1 MLHAVSAGEV
11 GERARLRVGLVCGGP
26 SEERG
31 ISLNS
36 ARSVLDHLTA
46 LDVEIVPFY
55 VDVRSQW
62 FRLDRGLLYCNTPS
76 DFDFKLGQRAD
87 SLLSDAG
94 AREALGSLD
103 VVFPAM
109 HGRYGE
115 DGGVQALLE
124 EVGVPYVGS
133 SSAAC
138 RTAFDKASSMAY
150 LKAQGFDCIPSLLLD
165 HDDGEAMP
173 GLADIAAFMD
183 SNPTLQGRYVIKPAR
198 AGSSIGVS
206 VVTSAAEALQAAQRL
221 HASVDS
227 RCIIEPFVEG
237 GAEFTVIV
245 LEPVGGG
252 APVALVPTEVH
263 LPSRGDTSTGA
274 STSSTAGGEIFD
286 YRKKYLPTRSV
297 TYHTPPRFSRET
309 TDRIRADAAKAF
321 QALGLRDFARL
332 DGWVLP
338 PASADSPPRVVF
350 SDINTVSGMEQTSFL
365 FIQASQIGLSHA
377 DVLRHV
383 LRTAAAR
390 SGISLPVEAQIRG
403 AAVEAASAEIVSRK
417 PVYVLFGGKSSERQ
431 VSLMS
436 GTNVW
441 LKLLRSELV
450 EATPF
455 LLSGEDG
462 VQAGDTCV
470 WSLPYP
476 TVLRHTVEEVSA
488 AALQSQEPMAR
499 ALLAELRAEVF
510 HGLRLDEGQT
520 RIVGE
525 GTCRRMTLPE
535 FIAEAKASGAIV
547 FIAVHGG
554 IGENGVLQGMLSA
567 AGLTYTGSG
576 AEASE
581 LCADKSVTG
590 KIVAAL
596 GDADIGCASKSL
608 RPLSDLVTAASDA
621 GPLWRALE
629 VELLG
634 GRPGAALCVKPNNDG
649 CSTGVARLEVP
660 SDLQT
665 YATALRDGWEQ
676 IPPGSFAAAHA
687 AVEMPGDVPSSLLFE
702 EFIETDPVC
711 VDDRAKTVT
720 WKGESRWVEVT
731 IGVMGTKGALRALPP
746 SITVAAASIL
756 SLEEKFQGGTGIN
769 LTPPPEFVV
778 PAQIVDK
785 ARRNMERVANAL
797 GIEGF
802 ARIDAFLHAD
812 TGALLVIEANTVP
825 GMTPSTVI
833 YHQALAEGMAP
844 REWLETVISY
854 AEL

>member
-1 MLHAVSAGEV
+1 
-11 GERARLRVGLVCGGP
+11 VGLICGGP

-46 LDVEIVPFY
+46 LDVEVVPFY

-87 SLLSDAG
+87 ALLTDAG

-103 VVFPAM
+103 LVFPAM
-109 HGRYGE
+109 HGRFGE
-115 DGGVQALLE
+115 DGGVQSLLE
-124 EVGVPYVGS
+124 EVGVPFVGS

-138 RTAFDKASSMAY
+138 RTAFDKAASAAFLRS
-150 LKAQGFDCIPSLLLD
+150 QGFDGIPSLLLD
-165 HDDGEAMP
+165 RDEGDAMP
-173 GLADIAAFMD
+173 DVDSIAAFMEA
-183 SNPTLQGRYVIKPAR
+183 NPTSQGRYVVKPAR

-206 VVTSAAEALQAAQRL
+206 VVTSAAGAFEAAQKL
-221 HASVDS
+221 HASVDT
-227 RCIIEPFVEG
+227 RCIVEPFVEG

-245 LEPVGGG
+245 LEPVGGSG
-252 APVALVPTEVH
+252 TPVALVPTEVH
-263 LPSRGDTSTGA
+263 LPSRDKTSAGA
-274 STSSTAGGEIFD
+274 STSGAVGGEIFD
-286 YRKKYLPTRSV
+286 YRKKYLPTQSV
-297 TYHTPPRFSRET
+297 TYHTPPRFSRQT

-332 DGWVLP
+332 DGWVMP
-338 PASADSPPRVVF
+338 PAGPDSEPRVVF

-365 FIQASQIGLSHA
+365 FIQASQVGLSHA

-383 LRTAAAR
+383 LRTSAAR
-390 SGISLPVEAQIRG
+390 AGISLPVEAKIRAPEG
-403 AAVEAASAEIVSRK
+403 AGASYATGAVARK

-441 LKLLRSELV
+441 LKLLRSEQV
-450 EATPF
+450 EPTPF

-462 VQAGDTCV
+462 VQAGDSCV
-470 WSLPYP
+470 WSLPYN

-488 AALQSQEPMAR
+488 AALQSQEPEAR
-499 ALLAELRAEVF
+499 TLLAELGAEVSR
-510 HGLRLDEGQT
+510 GLRLDDAQT
-520 RIVGE
+520 RIVGQ
-525 GTCRRMTLPE
+525 GMCRRMTLPE
-535 FIAEAKASGAIV
+535 FIADAKSAGAVV

-567 AGLTYTGSG
+567 AGVTYTGSG
-576 AEASE
+576 PEASE
-581 LCADKSVTG
+581 LCADKAVTG
-590 KIVAAL
+590 QIVEAL
-596 GDADIGCASKSL
+596 GDPDIGCASKSL
-608 RPLSDLVTAASDA
+608 RSMSDLQDAAADP

-634 GRPGAALCVKPNNDG
+634 GRTGSALCVKPNNDG
-649 CSTGVARLEVP
+649 CSTGVARLELP

-665 YATALRDGWEQ
+665 YATALRDGWAQ
-676 IPPGSFAAAHA
+676 IPPGSFAASHA
-687 AVEMPGDVPSSLLFE
+687 AVEMPGETPAGLLFE

-720 WKGESRWVEVT
+720 WKGGSRWVEVT
-731 IGVMGTKGALRALPP
+731 IGVMGAKGALRALPP

-778 PAQIVDK
+778 APHIVDK
-785 ARRNMERVANAL
+785 ARRNMERVGNAL

-833 YHQALAEGMAP
+833 YHQALAEGMPP

-854 AEL
+854 AME